1 MSNYR
6 TKPSCRGVFARLS
19 VDQNSEFSVAQKAIG
34 QSLESSFIQY
44 VQEIKKAQESGLD
57 YALAQSRDA
66 AQRLSDNLRKGSD
79 ASDDPMSTAVYG
91 RASDISSRVAQDYQN
106 QLDNR
111 KSIYDEFIK
120 QSKAEG
126 WALAGAHYWSMIRV
140 HDQAKTNIDYASHV
154 DSNSIDAQNA
164 IEKITEDPSIDD
176 QKLGEDLVYGSA
188 MSVWY
193 INNVMKA
200 AGAGATADPSSA
212 SNVSVNMGLGLL
224 GTVLPFT
231 APISD
236 IGLIISKNF
245 PAKYECRSSDMVE
258 WARVTFHQSGW

>member
-1 MSNYR
+1 M
-6 TKPSCRGVFARLS
+6 TK
-19 VDQNSEFSVAQKAIG
+19 
-34 QSLESSFIQY
+34 
-44 VQEIKKAQESGLD
+44 
-57 YALAQSRDA
+57 
-66 AQRLSDNLRKGSD
+66 QR
-79 ASDDPMSTAVYG
+79 
-91 RASDISSRVAQDYQN
+91 
-106 QLDNR
+106 
-111 KSIYDEFIK
+111 
-120 QSKAEG
+120 
-126 WALAGAHYWSMIRV
+126 
-140 HDQAKTNIDYASHV
+140 TNIDYASHV

-236 IGLIISKNF
+236 IGLIISKFSTQNMNADPVIWLSGLGSLF
-245 PAKYECRSSDMVE
+245 INLAGDLVF
-258 WARVTFHQSGW
+258 TFMLTGIAALGLFFCW